1 MIRHTTTSSSPTKV
15 RLQTQAHGAAR
26 MNMLQMFGHV
36 ARNDGV
42 MALYRGVRL
51 AGHKDLEPPNV
62 IHRYLLRNF
71 ANRPTV

>member
-1 MIRHTTTSSSPTKV
+1 
-15 RLQTQAHGAAR
+15 